1 MEKIRV
7 DFLLLLSFYL
17 WTFSFILPILCKEAM
32 WRHLHTVLFF
42 AWKSPFW
49 RPIGKYYII
58 SKKQKLC
65 NTITYYHF
73 LNVVLFLYF
82 YKCTQLEYI
91 IMEEIWKTD
100 NSYSQK
106 VKQKGKKGTIVRG
119 MNINVINCF
128 FDLLP
133 FAPQHWI
140 MLNND
145 PSKLESFLYFKK
157 TIRYKIL

>member
-7 DFLLLLSFYL
+7 DFLFLLSFYL

-82 YKCTQLEYI
+82 YQSHNKRSIDRTFLDHFHTHFLWNWWSLILAKGHFFISTRLILE
-91 IMEEIWKTD
+91 
-100 NSYSQK
+100 QK
-106 VKQKGKKGTIVRG
+106 SSSS
-119 MNINVINCF
+119 CF
-128 FDLLP
+128 
-133 FAPQHWI
+133 
-140 MLNND
+140 
-145 PSKLESFLYFKK
+145 S
-157 TIRYKIL
+157 